1 MAGMAGA
8 ERRVGGEGE
17 RMEEGRSG
25 FSWLCPA
32 AGQASG
38 RRVSS
43 QNVKSLNSPEVPPG
57 QSSLPN
63 SIFALPAPL
72 PSELQEMLWTQT
84 NGKQGSHC
92 S

>member
-1 MAGMAGA
+1 MGMLSLKW
-8 ERRVGGEGE
+8 R
-17 RMEEGRSG
+17 EGRSG

-32 AGQASG
+32 VGQTLG
-38 RRVSS
+38 LHDSS
-43 QNVKSLNSPEVPPG
+43 QNVKSLNPPEVPPG

-84 NGKQGSHC
+84 NSKQGSHL